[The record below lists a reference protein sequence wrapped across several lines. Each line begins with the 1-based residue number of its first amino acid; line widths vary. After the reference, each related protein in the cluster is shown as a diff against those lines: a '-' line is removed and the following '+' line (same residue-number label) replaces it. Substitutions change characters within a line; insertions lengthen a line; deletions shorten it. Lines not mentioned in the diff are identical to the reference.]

1 MATTPVN
8 STTSTQN
15 SSSSS
20 ALNSGLGSLNL
31 NDFLNMLLTELQN
44 QDPLD
49 PMDSTTMLTQ
59 IGQITQVGA
68 TQNLTTTLNSLLL
81 GEGLS
86 NATGL
91 IGKTIQGLADDGTSI
106 TGVVDKVTVNNGT
119 PELNVGTE
127 TVQLSNVQAIL
138 PDGSATSTD
147 AASQAAQLQQLLQ
160 QLQSPAQAA
169 TATGTPTSTTTTTPP
184 ATATS

>member
-8 STTSTQN
+8 SSTTTQN
-15 SSSSS
+15 SSSSAS
-20 ALNSGLGSLNL
+20 AAASNALGSLNL

-81 GEGLS
+81 G
-86 NATGL
+86 TGL
-91 IGKTIQGLADDGTSI
+91 NSASAMIGKTISGLADDGTQVN
-106 TGVVDKVTVNNGT
+106 GVVSGVTVTNGT
-119 PELNVGTE
+119 PELNVGSE
-127 TVQLSNVQAIL
+127 SVQLGNVSGIL
-138 PDGSATSTD
+138 PNSDSSSTNDTS
-147 AASQAAQLQQLLQ
+147 SQALQQLLQ
-160 QLQSPAQAA
+160 ALQS
-169 TATGTPTSTTTTTPP
+169 TSGTSPSTTTPTTP
-184 ATATS
+184 TTT